1 MSCAVNTS
9 AEIRPDEKGS
19 KTEIAILRALDKF
32 GCPFEEIKKKYP
44 VILKKI
50 PFSSARKRMSVI
62 VQDQSGKHIML
73 TKGASELI
81 LASCSYFHNMVTN
94 TVVKLDSQLTTQ
106 IEENIFKMAH
116 EALRTICLAYK
127 YI

>member
-50 PFSSARKRMSVI
+50 PFSSARKRMSV
-62 VQDQSGKHIML
+62 M
-73 TKGASELI
+73 
-81 LASCSYFHNMVTN
+81 TN

>member
-1 MSCAVNTS
+1 
-9 AEIRPDEKGS
+9 
-19 KTEIAILRALDKF
+19 
-32 GCPFEEIKKKYP
+32 
-44 VILKKI
+44 
-50 PFSSARKRMSVI
+50 
-62 VQDQSGKHIML
+62 ML

-81 LASCSYFHNMVTN
+81 FASCSYFHNMVTN